1 MQKVIYQ
8 MGMYATL
15 TGEIGFSGLTGEAFD
30 YFQDFTA
37 QYKSHVLT
45 WLL

>member
-1 MQKVIYQ
+1 MQKVIHQ
-8 MGMYATL
+8 MGAHATL
-15 TGEIGFSGLTGEAFD
+15 TGEIGFSGLTGEAFV